1 MKILNSIIL
10 LFCLVC
16 YTNSTTQLNCR
27 TPLECFHISSSQY
40 IKDKDE
46 IKDIKSSI
54 ENLLQKQS
62 LLLDGKYNQIMSDV
76 QNKIDSKITNKINQV
91 STQQYDYQSI
101 IDNLNKKLIE
111 KIEKIS
117 ADVNSN
123 IADVQIKN
131 VVRSGDDNSMSPNRH
146 YLYKEAIIYQDI
158 YQALNT
164 GVIKKVGNPVNI
176 DDTSFRVNP
185 WNKRKMLR
193 MGMGAQPN
201 GNGYKTTIPEGY
213 NVLWLRVSN
222 HVWFTVK
229 VTYLDGN
236 KEYMGSFAAGRRNL
250 NEISPDGCTPD
261 TNNDSHM
268 WFSIAVS
275 RPGEILMSTDVNCDG
290 WVSGIAFG
298 KNLWN
303 HAKNSALAYHWT
315 INGGDSINWHSEN
328 WGGDQLAYIA
338 GGSVKN
344 IKVPVHPSGND
355 KLLYLIEHNSNW
367 IGTMHTSLSVNG
379 LLIER
384 FRTTYD
390 NPFARHFNSKIYSKY
405 IAARIPKELINPDK
419 RFIDVKIDMSTVNDG
434 IHIYFRE
441 IGTHDFFN

>member
-46 IKDIKSSI
+46 MKDIKSSI

-236 KEYMGSFAAGRRNL
+236 KEYMGSFAAGWRSL
-250 NEISPDGCTPD
+250 NEISPDGTTPD
-261 TNNDSHM
+261 TNNVSHV
-268 WFSIAVS
+268 WFNIAVS

-303 HAKNSALAYHWT
+303 HAKNSAVAFHWAL
-315 INGGDSINWHSEN
+315 NGGTNSEWETHDWN
-328 WGGDQLAYIA
+328 SDHLSNFRGGKKHDLF
-338 GGSVKN
+338 
-344 IKVPVHPSGND
+344 VPVHPSGKD
-355 KLLYLIEHNSNW
+355 KFIYFVEPNMNEIS
-367 IGTMHTSLSVNG
+367 IMHQELSVNDVK
-379 LLIER
+379 IER
-384 FRTTYD
+384 FRTSYD
-390 NPFARHFNSKIYSKY
+390 NPFARHFNSKFYSRY
-405 IAARIPKELINPDK
+405 IAARIPNDLIKPNQ
-419 RFIDVKIDMSTVNDG
+419 RFIKLTIDMTLSDHVLR
-434 IHIYFRE
+434 FRE
-441 IGTHDFFN
+441 FGTHDA